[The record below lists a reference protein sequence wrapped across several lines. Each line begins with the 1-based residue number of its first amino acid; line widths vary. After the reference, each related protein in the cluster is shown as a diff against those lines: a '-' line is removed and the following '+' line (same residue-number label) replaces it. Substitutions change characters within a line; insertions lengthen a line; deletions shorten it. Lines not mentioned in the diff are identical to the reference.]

1 MSYVPFTTLPS
12 TSKTWVFGASAP
24 LDDERQRLI
33 RSELDAFVRDWSA
46 HGADLP
52 ASFDLLRHRF
62 IVVAADDAAQP
73 GGCSVDRLF
82 RLVTAL
88 GTRTGVSFLDSALVF
103 FEEGNGEVRS
113 ATREEFQQLAA
124 SGEVS
129 PETRVFDVTVGTL
142 AGLMN
147 GDFRKRAGDSW
158 HKSLLVE

>member
-1 MSYVPFTTLPS
+1 MSHVPFTTLPS

-33 RSELDAFVRDWSA
+33 RSELDSFVREWSA
-46 HGADLP
+46 HGSDLP
-52 ASFDLLRHRF
+52 ASFDLLRNRF

-88 GTRTGVSFLDSALVF
+88 GSHAGVSFLDSALVF
-103 FEEGNGEVRS
+103 FEEGDGEVRS
-113 ATREEFQQLAA
+113 ATRDEFQQLAA
-124 SGEVS
+124 SGEVG
-129 PETRVFDVTVGTL
+129 PETRIFDVTVGSL

-147 GDFRKRAGDSW
+147 GDFHKRAADSW
-158 HKSLLVE
+158 HKALLAD